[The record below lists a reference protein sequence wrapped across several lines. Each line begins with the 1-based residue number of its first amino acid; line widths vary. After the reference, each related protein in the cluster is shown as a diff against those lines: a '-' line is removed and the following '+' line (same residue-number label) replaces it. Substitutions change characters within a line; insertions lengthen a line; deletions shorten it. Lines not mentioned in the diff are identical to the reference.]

1 MVVEKNNNNNY
12 PIDLKNIIDKT
23 INIIFENIK
32 IKNKETT
39 KILIEEQ
46 YNLIYTYFH
55 FKYDKSN
62 IVLLNAIKNEGEQ
75 DIRKII
81 TTNEITGINQYLFEY
96 MNQNPNELF
105 DLIISVENVFFEKES
120 SVKHKFLK
128 KDRLM
133 NIKSHLKEKGI
144 FCFYLFLSNIYYEEP
159 IRERLEI
166 VFNKNNIF
174 IFSHKLDYVII
185 CKNN

>member
-1 MVVEKNNNNNY
+1 M
-12 PIDLKNIIDKT
+12 
-23 INIIFENIK
+23 
-32 IKNKETT
+32 
-39 KILIEEQ
+39 
-46 YNLIYTYFH
+46 
-55 FKYDKSN
+55 
-62 IVLLNAIKNEGEQ
+62 
-75 DIRKII
+75 
-81 TTNEITGINQYLFEY
+81 
-96 MNQNPNELF
+96 
-105 DLIISVENVFFEKES
+105 FFEKES

-133 NIKSHLKEKGI
+133 DIKSHLKEKGI